1 MPGDNNY
8 YRSVEELP
16 YFYFSIGGE
25 TVSKKLFFILLSLLM
40 IGSFV
45 LGACAPA
52 PAPVEE
58 VEEVVAVEEVE
69 EAVEEEMAEEVMG
82 EKIPL
87 TLYYMPVTRFYYPSP
102 KEIAEGMAA
111 DMANAGFDVQL
122 ELAGDWPT
130 YLGLRREGNLDGL
143 YMLGWGGD
151 NGDPDNFLN
160 YFFGFPVLTRLGMTP
175 QPG

>member
-1 MPGDNNY
+1 M
-8 YRSVEELP
+8 
-16 YFYFSIGGE
+16 
-25 TVSKKLFFILLSLLM
+25 SKKLFFILISLLM

-58 VEEVVAVEEVE
+58 AEEVMEAEEVE
-69 EAVEEEMAEEVMG
+69 EEAEEEMAEEVMG

-102 KEIAEGMAA
+102 KEIGEAMAA
-111 DMANAGFDVQL
+111 DLANAGFDVQL

-130 YLGLRREGNLDGL
+130 FLGLRREGNLDGL
-143 YMLGWGGD
+143 YARLGW
-151 NGDPDNFLN
+151 
-160 YFFGFPVLTRLGMTP
+160 
-175 QPG
+175 